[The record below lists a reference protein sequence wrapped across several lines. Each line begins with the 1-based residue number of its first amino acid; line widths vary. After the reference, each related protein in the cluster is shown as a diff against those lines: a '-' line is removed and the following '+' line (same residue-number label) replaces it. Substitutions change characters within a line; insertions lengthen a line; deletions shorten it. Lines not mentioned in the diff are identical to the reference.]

1 MNANKTARQER
12 LIAALLTA
20 DTLKQAAQQAD
31 VPYETARRYLRDPAV
46 VEALTERRQEVARE
60 AVLEAASLAQ
70 LARETLRQVMQDER
84 ASTHARVRAAEA
96 ALAYARAIDD
106 LFDVDARLA
115 TLEAEAEAQR
125 DERDREQRS
134 NGRGYGGGAWRMN

>member
-1 MNANKTARQER
+1 MNATKNERQER

-20 DTLKQAAQQAD
+20 DTLKEAAKEAE

-46 VEALTERRQEVARE
+46 VEALAERRQEAARE
-60 AVLEAASLAQ
+60 AVLEAATLAR
-70 LARETLRQVMQDER
+70 LARETLRQVMEDET

-106 LFDVDARLA
+106 LFDIDARLA
-115 TLEAEAEAQR
+115 ALEAERDERNREQR
-125 DERDREQRS
+125 DEHES
-134 NGRGYGGGAWRMN
+134 SYRGLSGGWHTK